1 MNVTRTV
8 RALSVRSNCN
18 FFSSAATVPNPII
31 SNSPHFKSVRLLNLS
46 SPSRR
51 PRPVTASLSSDK
63 EDDVLLVADA
73 GAMPGPVYGCKW
85 EGRSIRFLNASEYL
99 GGNLSQ
105 DGAILSHSFDPARP
119 CPCDRCAQ
127 LAAVFTRSGLYI
139 RTLRLTLTTR
149 TVRAPLRACGRS
161 CLAEWCKAGRV
172 EG

>member
-1 MNVTRTV
+1 MDITHTV

-18 FFSSAATVPNPII
+18 FFSSVAIAPNPII

-46 SPSRR
+46 SPSRS
-51 PRPVTASLSSDK
+51 PRPVTASLSSVR

-73 GAMPGPVYGCKW
+73 GAILGPVYGCTCD
-85 EGRSIRFLNASEYL
+85 GRSIRFLYASEYL
-99 GGNLSQ
+99 GDSLSEG
-105 DGAILSHSFDPARP
+105 GAILSHSFDPARP

-127 LAAVFTRSGLYI
+127 LAAVFTKSGLYI

-161 CLAEWCKAGRV
+161 CLTEWCKAGRV